1 MAINQEYSLNIQ
13 RQLKI
18 LKTKSF
24 FLFGPRGVGKSTL
37 LHSLFPSK
45 NTYTFDLLDFDLAS
59 RLTHKPSEF
68 SEILHSLPAHIEW
81 VIIDEIQKISSL
93 LDEVHRSIFKNK
105 NLRFALTGSS
115 ARKLKKGAGNL
126 LGGRAL
132 TYYLFPF
139 STQELGKDFDLKQA
153 LLYGTLPEVI
163 TSPDIETKQKTLR
176 SYVETYLK
184 EEIFMEG
191 LVRQLPAFQKFLT
204 VAASENGNLLSWANL
219 AADIG
224 IDAKTIRSYFEILED
239 TLIGFLLPAYEKS
252 LRKQQRTHP
261 KFYFFDTGVKRALA
275 HELTL
280 PLSQGTSEYGNA
292 FEHFWITEIFRQ
304 NQYLEKDYKF
314 SYFGTPDLEIDLVI
328 ERPGK
333 STLMVEFKSTTNVKE
348 RDLSGLKSIQ
358 RDYPKFDYICISS
371 EPRKRIS
378 NSITICPWQE
388 ALETLGL
395 AGLK

>member
-1 MAINQEYSLNIQ
+1 M
-13 RQLKI
+13 
-18 LKTKSF
+18 
-24 FLFGPRGVGKSTL
+24 
-37 LHSLFPSK
+37 
-45 NTYTFDLLDFDLAS
+45 
-59 RLTHKPSEF
+59 
-68 SEILHSLPAHIEW
+68 
-81 VIIDEIQKISSL
+81 
-93 LDEVHRSIFKNK
+93 
-105 NLRFALTGSS
+105 
-115 ARKLKKGAGNL
+115 
-126 LGGRAL
+126 
-132 TYYLFPF
+132 
-139 STQELGKDFDLKQA
+139 
-153 LLYGTLPEVI
+153 LYGTLPEVI

-224 IDAKTIRSYFEILED
+224 IDAKTIRSYFKILED

>member
-1 MAINQEYSLNIQ
+1 MLPGQFQ
-13 RQLKI
+13 RQLKL

-37 LHSLFPSK
+37 LHSQFPPET
-45 NTYTFDLLDFDLAS
+45 TYTFDLLDFDLAS

-68 SEILHSLPAHIEW
+68 VEILSSLSDRVEW
-81 VIIDEIQKISSL
+81 VIIDEIQKIPSL
-93 LDEVHRSIFKNK
+93 LDEVHRSLFKNK
-105 NLRFALTGSS
+105 NLKFALTGSS
-115 ARKLKKGAGNL
+115 ARKLKKGASNL

-132 TYYLFPF
+132 TCYLFPL
-139 STQELGKDFDLKQA
+139 STLELGKSFDLKQA

-163 TSPDIETKQKTLR
+163 TTPDIDVKQKTLR

-191 LVRQLPAFQKFLT
+191 LVRQLPSFQKFLT

-219 AADIG
+219 AADSG

-239 TLIGFLLPAYEKS
+239 TLVGFLLPAYERS

-261 KFYFFDTGVKRALA
+261 KFYFFDSGVKRALA
-275 HELTL
+275 YELTL
-280 PLSQGTSEYGNA
+280 PLSQGTSEYGKA
-292 FEHFWITEIFRQ
+292 FEHFWMTEIFRQ
-304 NQYLEKDYKF
+304 NQYLEKDYSF
-314 SYFGTPDLEIDLVI
+314 SYFGTPDLEIDLVM

-333 STLMVEFKSTTNVKE
+333 STLMVEFKSSTHVREKE
-348 RDLSGLKSIQ
+348 LSGLKSLQ
-358 RDYPKFDYICISS
+358 KDFPKFEYICISS

-378 NSITICPWQE
+378 NSILLCPWQE

-395 AGLK
+395 V